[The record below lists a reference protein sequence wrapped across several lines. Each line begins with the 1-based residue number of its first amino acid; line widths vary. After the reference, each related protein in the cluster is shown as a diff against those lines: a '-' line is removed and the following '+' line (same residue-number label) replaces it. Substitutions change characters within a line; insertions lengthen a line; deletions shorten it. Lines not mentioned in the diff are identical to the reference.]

1 MLESLQGG
9 TSTALGRG
17 MRRTHLLVLAYS
29 ALMFSACGGGAH
41 SDFEGSYG
49 GSDGGG
55 ASGSDEQGEPNEGDN
70 FEPVGTN
77 PFTMVA
83 YDPLSTFA
91 ADVDTA
97 SYDIFV
103 RDIEA
108 GILPQPESVRLEE
121 YVNSFRYDYEA
132 PAADAAHPFRLHL
145 DAAPSI
151 LGQTTV
157 LRVGLQAKVPPAEEK
172 RPTNLVFLVD
182 ISGSMSSATKLPLV
196 KQVLLETLDLLDPN
210 DTVSIVTYA
219 GATGVALAPTPISER
234 TQIENVIAS
243 FNSGGSTAGAA
254 GIDLAYQQA
263 ESAFLEGGVNHVL
276 LCTDGDFN
284 VGPSSTAALVDLIEV
299 KRESGVTLT
308 VLGFG
313 VGNLNDAMM
322 ELISNKGNGIYGVIS
337 SAETASRY
345 VEERMLSSFNLIAKD
360 LKLQIEFNPDHV
372 TAYRL
377 LGYEN
382 RSIADDDFR
391 EDSIDAGEVGAGHQ
405 VTALYELIL
414 SGQEIPSS
422 ELAPEVEDGKP
433 YQGPREVSA
442 SDLAMVKIRYKEP
455 NASSGDDAM
464 EVSTSLAPESVA
476 SSLEDAH
483 PDLLW
488 AVSIAA
494 FAEVLKNSPYAKYEA
509 IPLIG
514 DYVNAGIQ
522 STEDRQRFAEH
533 FIAAKALLAP

>member
-1 MLESLQGG
+1 
-9 TSTALGRG
+9 
-17 MRRTHLLVLAYS
+17 MRQTHLLLLCS
-29 ALMFSACGGGAH
+29 ALMFPACGGGY
-41 SDFEGSYG
+41 SDSDGSYSSG
-49 GSDGGG
+49 DGG
-55 ASGSDEQGEPNEGDN
+55 ASVDDEANEGDSY
-70 FEPVGTN
+70 EAVGTN

-83 YDPLSTFA
+83 HDPLSTFA

-121 YVNSFRYDYEA
+121 YVNFFRYDYEA
-132 PAADAAHPFRLHL
+132 PAANAEHPFQLHL

-182 ISGSMSSATKLPLV
+182 ISGSMSSGAKLPLV
-196 KQVLLETLDLLDPN
+196 KQVLLETLDLLDPD

-219 GATGVALAPTPISER
+219 GATGVALPPTPISER
-234 TQIENVIAS
+234 TEIETVIES
-243 FNSGGSTAGAA
+243 FHSGGSTAGAA

-284 VGPSSTAALVDLIEV
+284 VGPSSTADLVELIED

-313 VGNLNDAMM
+313 VGNLNDSMM

-337 SAETASRY
+337 SSETASRY

-360 LKLQIEFNPDHV
+360 LKLQIEFNPEHV

-382 RSIADDDFR
+382 RAIADDDFR

-405 VTALYELIL
+405 VTALYELVL

-422 ELAPEVEDGKP
+422 DLAPQVEDGEP
-433 YQGPREVSA
+433 YQGPREVTA
-442 SDLAMVKIRYKEP
+442 ENLAMVKIRYKEP
-455 NASSGDDAM
+455 NATTDDPAM
-464 EVSTSLAPESVA
+464 EVSTSLAAEAVA
-476 SSLEDAH
+476 TSLEDAD

-494 FAEVLKNSPYAKYEA
+494 FAEVLKNSPYSKYEA

-514 DYVNAGIQ
+514 DYIGSDLQ
-522 STEDRQRFAEH
+522 STADRQRFAEH
-533 FIAAKALLAP
+533 FLTAKALLAP